1 MEAVIWFHN
10 VLGVAAV
17 EPSAF
22 FESGMF
28 RIERIDYGKAQWAGA
43 AMGTTMV
50 KMRRFLVFGAAV
62 CGMSTHAE
70 EAKPLV
76 RTLEEFR
83 SHCIPL
89 WPDAPTT
96 LAGDCTVAE
105 FGELVQLDGST
116 FYFARYHDRTRPTP
130 DSVGLP
136 PSTEFNALVLIRAD
150 PAEGGE
156 GTVVH
161 VRKREGLDEF
171 LAPVLLRT
179 ARGPVLYLAGRGI
192 GDSHSQ
198 YGYDEYLLWQAGT
211 WVELDV
217 HSWVYGV
224 RNLMPDGYRLKGI
237 IDLAPSLETLEY
249 VSTSVLRDG
258 DGDCCPTGGTVSIRF
273 YWDDLTLRVASFEH
287 DARRPPTEG

>member
-1 MEAVIWFHN
+1 
-10 VLGVAAV
+10 
-17 EPSAF
+17 
-22 FESGMF
+22 MF
-28 RIERIDYGKAQWAGA
+28 GIERIDCGKAQWAGA

-50 KMRRFLVFGAAV
+50 KIRRFLVFGAAISA
-62 CGMSTHAE
+62 MPAHAE
-70 EAKPLV
+70 EALPLV

-89 WPDAPTT
+89 WSDAPTT

-105 FGELVQLDGST
+105 FGELVQLDGSA
-116 FYFARYHDRTRPTP
+116 FYFARYHDRTRPIP
-130 DSVGLP
+130 DAVGLP
-136 PSTEFNALVLIRAD
+136 PSTEFNAVVLIRAD

-161 VRKREGLDEF
+161 VRKLEEHSYWGEF
-171 LAPVLLRT
+171 LAPKVLRT
-179 ARGPVLYLAGRGI
+179 GPGLVLYLAGRGL

-198 YGYDEYLLWQAGT
+198 YDYDEYLLWRSGT

-224 RNLMPDGYRLKGI
+224 RKRMPDGYRLKGI
-237 IDLAPSLETLEY
+237 IDLAPSLETLKY

-273 YWDDLTLRVASFEH
+273 YWDDLTLRVESFEH
-287 DARRPPTEG
+287 DARRPPSES

>member
-1 MEAVIWFHN
+1 MPWV
-10 VLGVAAV
+10 
-17 EPSAF
+17 
-22 FESGMF
+22 
-28 RIERIDYGKAQWAGA
+28 

-50 KMRRFLVFGAAV
+50 GIRYFLVFGAAV
-62 CGMSTHAE
+62 SGMPAHAE
-70 EAKPLV
+70 EARPLV

-116 FYFARYHDRTRPTP
+116 FYFARYHDRRRPIP

-161 VRKREGLDEF
+161 VRKLEEHDYWGEF
-171 LAPVLLRT
+171 LAPKVLRT
-179 ARGPVLYLAGRGI
+179 SLGPVVYLAGRGL
-192 GDSHSQ
+192 GGGHSQ
-198 YGYDEYLLWQAGT
+198 YSYDEYLLWRSGT

-217 HSWVYGV
+217 HSWVRGV
-224 RNLMPDGYRLKGI
+224 RAGMPDGYRLQGVY
-237 IDLAPSLETLEY
+237 DLAPSVETLEY
-249 VSTSVLRDG
+249 VGSVLRDG
-258 DGDCCPTGGTVSIRF
+258 DSNCCPTGGTVSIRL
-273 YWDDLTLRVASFEH
+273 YWNNLTLRVASFEH
-287 DARRPPTEG
+287 DARSPPSES